1 LFILAEEVVTR
12 AEMWH
17 IKNELKELVT
27 GEWVRVNPKG
37 IAAYRQRNQINIV
50 FSSNE
55 HQPLPIE
62 NDDRRHCVIWTP
74 DPVGREFYEE
84 VREEIAN
91 GGIEAFYHH
100 LLNLDLGDF
109 KPWTAPPMTDA
120 KKRLILLSLPSEHRF
135 VNDWAEGDTEWP
147 LVPCLASDLYA
158 AYLRWCRL
166 NGEQRPR
173 PSNQFHGF
181 VARLTGWA
189 KKKCRVHADMTFHGP
204 AAGRPM
210 ILPPDHLLATV
221 GKAKPEGESIAHW
234 LTQCYIEFQQALNKR
249 EDRWAA

>member
-1 LFILAEEVVTR
+1 LQYQFPESDQFEQLPVIQSIQNPTYLKNDWYVQHSNIAFRYYYVQLVAILASQFSTQRAVASIYAISLCAALTGAYFLVKHLFHRRDLAGILAEEVVTR

-100 LLNLDLGDF
+100 LLNLD
-109 KPWTAPPMTDA
+109 
-120 KKRLILLSLPSEHRF
+120 
-135 VNDWAEGDTEWP
+135 
-147 LVPCLASDLYA
+147 
-158 AYLRWCRL
+158 
-166 NGEQRPR
+166 PR
-173 PSNQFHGF
+173 KTKIYF
-181 VARLTGWA
+181 
-189 KKKCRVHADMTFHGP
+189 
-204 AAGRPM
+204 
-210 ILPPDHLLATV
+210 
-221 GKAKPEGESIAHW
+221 
-234 LTQCYIEFQQALNKR
+234 
-249 EDRWAA
+249 